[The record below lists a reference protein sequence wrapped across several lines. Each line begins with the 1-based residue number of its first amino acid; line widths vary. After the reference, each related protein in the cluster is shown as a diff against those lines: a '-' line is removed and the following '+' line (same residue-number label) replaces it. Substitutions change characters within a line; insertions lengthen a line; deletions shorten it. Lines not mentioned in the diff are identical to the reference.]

1 MSSTWPLSL
10 LLLLA
15 VGLSCTARGNTSWRT
30 NTSHAT
36 FECTLPTVDAS
47 ALSPGALASRCAAS
61 TTPLRIRNLLKKPRW
76 RNAASVLGSRGKL
89 LLSSLGTEMVRISV
103 GSYLAQG
110 PEAQSRELDEAKL
123 DFLRRAWGSTA
134 MAGTEAE
141 AQLESA
147 AISLRLQVQKQVQQG
162 EASPLVQLGHFV
174 AALEQDGA
182 VPEDVYVFHNVSASV
197 ALAELTAPLVSLW
210 REVTVAH
217 IDRTRNQRGNEL
229 ELATLKQTSR
239 ASSRRA
245 ERQLRRLRAV
255 DTELG
260 PLRALTRLGVGG
272 AGSGTPFHDHELAL
286 NVAFAGRKHWL
297 IAAPET
303 ELIHATPHELLH
315 RILPSSQFQAAW
327 RRLEGSERAWSCTQ
341 LPGEVVYL
349 PDRFLHATVN
359 LDEGLAVAVQCENTD
374 PRTNLTALNSLV
386 VHASEG
392 AGDALG
398 PCGTRWASPWA
409 GLDASQS
416 IEALHELLRQSGEAN
431 VRGADGLAP
440 ADVAARWGSVRVAQ
454 ALASHGAAFTALH
467 LQTAEA
473 YGHRGLAAFIQ
484 SALSR

>member
-1 MSSTWPLSL
+1 MPPWPFSL

-15 VGLSCTARGNTSWRT
+15 VGLSCTARGDTSWRT

-36 FECTLPTVDAS
+36 SECTLPTVDARS
-47 ALSPGALASRCAAS
+47 LSPGALASRCAGSA
-61 TTPLRIRNLLKKPRW
+61 TPLRIQNLLEKPGW
-76 RNAASVLGSRGKL
+76 RDAASVLGSRGKL

-110 PEAQSRELDEAKL
+110 PEAQTQELDEAKL
-123 DFLRRAWGSTA
+123 AFLRRVWGTPA
-134 MAGTEAE
+134 RAGTGGE
-141 AQLESA
+141 A
-147 AISLRLQVQKQVQQG
+147 AIALRSQVQQQVQKG
-162 EASPLVQLGHFV
+162 DASPLVQLGHFV

-197 ALAELTAPLVSLW
+197 ALAEVVAPLVSLW

-217 IDRTRNQRGNEL
+217 IDRARKQRGNGL
-229 ELATLKQTSR
+229 ESAALQQTSR
-239 ASSRRA
+239 AARRA
-245 ERQLRRLRAV
+245 ARQLRRLSAV

-272 AGSGTPFHDHELAL
+272 TGSGTPFHDHELAL

-303 ELIHATPHELLH
+303 ELIHASPHELLH
-315 RILPSSQFQAAW
+315 RILPSSQFQTAW
-327 RRLEGSERAWSCTQ
+327 RRLESSERAWSCTQ

-374 PRTNLTALNSLV
+374 PRTNLTALNALV

-454 ALASHGAAFTALH
+454 ALASHGAAFTVLH
-467 LQTAEA
+467 SQTAEA

-484 SALSR
+484 SSLSR